1 MKTGLDE
8 HYDASF
14 YSKLGEG
21 MSRSA
26 EKILGFVFQ
35 FHKPESV
42 IDIGC
47 GRGAWL
53 AAAESL
59 GSRRLRGVDGDWIR
73 QEDLFS
79 ENIEFG
85 PADLAAGFEITETFD
100 LCISVEVAEHLPE
113 SAAKNFV
120 GQLCAAS
127 DLVLFSAAIELQG
140 GVNHV
145 NERRQSYWIELFE
158 SNGYEVFDAI
168 RPAFWDDAEVE
179 WWYRQNCFLFAN
191 PASDRLDL
199 DLLRAAVRPMADIVH
214 PDHYELKIRDYEK
227 RIEAPSLR
235 FCLKVIG
242 RYLSKKIGRSRG

>member
-1 MKTGLDE
+1 MKAELNQ

-14 YSKLGEG
+14 YSKLGDG

-26 EKILGFVFQ
+26 EKILGFVYRLYR
-35 FHKPESV
+35 PASV
-42 IDIGC
+42 IDVGC

-59 GSRRLRGVDGDWIR
+59 GSTRLRGVDGDWIR

-79 ENIEFG
+79 RNIEFS
-85 PADLAAGFEITETFD
+85 PADLGAGVEIAETFD
-100 LCISVEVAEHLPE
+100 LCISVEVAEHLPA

-120 GQLCAAS
+120 AQLCAAS

-145 NERRQSYWIELFE
+145 NEQRQSYWIELFE
-158 SNGYEVFDAI
+158 SNGYEVFDVI
-168 RPAFWDDAEVE
+168 RPEFWDDAEVE

-199 DLLRAAVRPMADIVH
+199 DRLRAEVRPIADLVH
-214 PDHYELKIRDYEK
+214 PDHYEAKIRDYEE
-227 RIEAPSLR
+227 RIETPSLR
-235 FCLKVIG
+235 FCLKIIKRYLAKRIG
-242 RYLSKKIGRSRG
+242 RTRR